1 MLTCSENDLAL
12 RLRFR
17 ERLGNLILSLGM
29 RRLLRFVPISPEWA
43 NINVTENCNSRCIT
57 CFAWKNKIANE
68 LSTVEIKNVLRQL
81 KEIGVKSVI
90 FIGGEPLL
98 RNDIGDLVKE
108 TRLLKFYPIML
119 VTNGLLLESKAEEL
133 VESGVTHLA
142 VSVDGVGRTNEVI
155 RGIKGNYERS
165 IRGIETVLDLKKR
178 KNSGISVT
186 LLTTMLLN
194 QNVDEIPQLVET
206 ARKLGVHWTC
216 NLLDPNV
223 PIFRGIAFS
232 DLLVNDEEK
241 IDKTID
247 FLEETRK
254 NSPWLVTSC
263 DHKLEYARHYLK
275 TRSFFPRSF
284 HCVHGYRVVWL
295 TSRGD
300 VHPGCW
306 QMDPLG
312 NVRRDKLRDVVRSG
326 AYRKTA
332 ERMYMNQ
339 CPGCTNLHAF
349 NVAAMHPITHR
360 SCGRVQES
368 TT

>member
-1 MLTCSENDLAL
+1 M
-12 RLRFR
+12 RLRVR
-17 ERLGNLILSLGM
+17 ERLDSIVLSLGM
-29 RRLLRFVPISPEWA
+29 QRLLRFVRISPDWA

-57 CFAWKNKIANE
+57 CYAWKNKIANE
-68 LSTVEIKNVLRQL
+68 LSTEEIKDILHQL

-98 RNDIGDLVKE
+98 RNDIGDLLKE
-108 TRLLKFYPIML
+108 ARELRFYPIML

-133 VESGVTHLA
+133 VENGVTHLA
-142 VSVDGVGRTNEVI
+142 VSVDGVGPTNEAI
-155 RGIKGNYERS
+155 RGIKGNYEKS
-165 IRGIETVLDLKKR
+165 IRGIEAVLDLKKR
-178 KNSGISVT
+178 RNLDVAVT
-186 LLTTMLLN
+186 LLTTMLLKK
-194 QNVDEIPQLVET
+194 NVDDIPQLIET
-206 ARKLGVHWTC
+206 ARNLGIHWTC

-223 PIFRGIAFS
+223 PIFQGIAFS
-232 DLLVNDEEK
+232 DLLVNDEGK

-247 FLEETRK
+247 FLKETRK

-263 DHKLEYARHYLK
+263 DHTLEYGRYYLK
-275 TRSFFPRSF
+275 TRNFFPRSF
-284 HCVHGYRVVWL
+284 HCVHGYKVLWL

-306 QMDPLG
+306 QMKPLG
-312 NVRRDKLRDVVRSG
+312 SVRKNKLRDVIRSED
-326 AYRKTA
+326 YRKTA

-360 SCGRVQES
+360 FCGTRKKIRREPES
-368 TT
+368 VRE

>member
-1 MLTCSENDLAL
+1 M
-12 RLRFR
+12 RFR
-17 ERLGNLILSLGM
+17 VKERFGNIVLYLGI
-29 RRLLRFVPISPEWA
+29 RRLLRFAPINPEWA
-43 NINVTENCNSRCIT
+43 NINVTENCNSRCVT
-57 CFAWKNKIANE
+57 CYAWKNKIVNE
-68 LSTVEIKNVLRQL
+68 LSTEEIKDVLRQL
-81 KEIGVKSVI
+81 KELGVKSVI

-98 RNDIGDLVKE
+98 RNDIGNLVKE
-108 TRLLKFYPIML
+108 ARLLKFYPIML

-133 VESGVTHLA
+133 LENGVTHLA
-142 VSVDGVGRTNEVI
+142 VSVDGIGRTNEVI
-155 RGIKGNYERS
+155 RGIRGNYEKS
-165 IRGIETVLDLKKR
+165 IRGMKAVLDLKKR
-178 KNSGISVT
+178 RNLGVSVT
-186 LLTTMLLN
+186 LLTTILLN

-206 ARKLGVHWTC
+206 ARSLGVHWTC

-223 PIFRGIAFS
+223 PIFKGIAFS

-247 FLEETRK
+247 FLKETRK
-254 NSPWLVTSC
+254 SSPWLVTSC

-306 QMDPLG
+306 LMNALG
-312 NVRRDKLRDVVRSG
+312 NVRKDKLLDIIRSDN
-326 AYRKTA
+326 YRKTA
-332 ERMYMNQ
+332 ERMYMNE

-360 SCGRVQES
+360 SCGKAQEN

>member
-1 MLTCSENDLAL
+1 M
-12 RLRFR
+12 RFR
-17 ERLGNLILSLGM
+17 IRERFGNIILYLGL
-29 RRLLRFVPISPEWA
+29 RRFLRFVPISPQWA

-57 CFAWKNKIANE
+57 CYAWKNKMVNE
-68 LSTVEIKNVLRQL
+68 LTTQEIKDALKQL
-81 KEIGVKSVI
+81 KELGIRSVI

-108 TRLLKFYPIML
+108 AHLLKFYPIML
-119 VTNGLLLESKAEEL
+119 VTNGLLLESRAEEL
-133 VESGVTHLA
+133 LENGVTHLS
-142 VSVDGVGRTNEVI
+142 VSVDGFGRTNEVI
-155 RGIKGNYERS
+155 RGIKGSYEKS
-165 IRGIETVLDLKKR
+165 IRGIEAVLELKKR
-178 KNSGISVT
+178 KNLSVSVT

-206 ARKLGVHWTC
+206 ARNLGIHWTC

-223 PIFRGIAFS
+223 PIFNGISFS

-247 FLEETRK
+247 FLKETRK

-263 DHKLEYARHYLK
+263 DHKLEYARYYLK

-284 HCVHGYRVVWL
+284 HCVHGFKVVWL
-295 TSRGD
+295 TSHGD

-306 QMDPLG
+306 LMNPLG
-312 NVRRDKLRDVVRSG
+312 NVRKNKLRDVIRSDD
-326 AYRKTA
+326 YRKTV

-339 CPGCTNLHAF
+339 CPGCTNLHTF
-349 NVAAMHPITHR
+349 NVAAMHLITHR
-360 SCGRVQES
+360 FCGRAQEKENAA
-368 TT
+368 